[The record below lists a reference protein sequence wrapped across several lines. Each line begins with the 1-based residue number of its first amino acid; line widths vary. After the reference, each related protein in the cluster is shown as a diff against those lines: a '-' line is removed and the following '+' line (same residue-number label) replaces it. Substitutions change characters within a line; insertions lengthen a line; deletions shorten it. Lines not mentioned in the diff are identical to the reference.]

1 MVRIEGYRCCRRGLL
16 VPPGLTHQDPSDE
29 AFPFEYPLVKDTSA
43 GQQPD
48 SCSL

>member
-1 MVRIEGYRCCRRGLL
+1 MRIEGYRCLEARPVGTTR
-16 VPPGLTHQDPSDE
+16 VSAHQDPSDE
-29 AFPFEYPLVKDTSA
+29 AFPFEYPLVSYTSA